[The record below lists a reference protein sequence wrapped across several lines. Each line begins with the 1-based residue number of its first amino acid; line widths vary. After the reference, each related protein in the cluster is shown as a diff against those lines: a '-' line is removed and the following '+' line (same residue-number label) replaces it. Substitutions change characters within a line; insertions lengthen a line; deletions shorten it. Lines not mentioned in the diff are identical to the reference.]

1 MNKIETDSEN
11 RLAFVKG
18 EEGLGGKGWE
28 FGISRRKL
36 LLIYM
41 WTLKNKTNV
50 YTKEKQTHGY
60 RIQTCGYQREE
71 GKGTGTH

>member
-41 WTLKNKTNV
+41 GWLNNKV
-50 YTKEKQTHGY
+50 LLLGEQLTKTAHPGQA
-60 RIQTCGYQREE
+60 RQ
-71 GKGTGTH
+71 

>member
-11 RLAFVKG
+11 RLVFVKG

-28 FGISRRKL
+28 FGIRHKL

-41 WTLKNKTNV
+41 GWLNNQVPLYSTGNYIQYPVIKHHG
-50 YTKEKQTHGY
+50 KEFF
-60 RIQTCGYQREE
+60 
-71 GKGTGTH
+71 

>member
-11 RLAFVKG
+11 RLVFVKG

-28 FGISRRKL
+28 FGIRHKL

-41 WTLKNKTNV
+41 GWLNNKV
-50 YTKEKQTHGY
+50 LLLVEQLTKTAHPGQA
-60 RIQTCGYQREE
+60 RQ
-71 GKGTGTH
+71 